1 MNAQP
6 ERNSTVIFIIPGP
19 NPRQHG
25 LIFRLINLVLYL
37 AQARLPSRASQLVTT
52 PGYGFPANPT
62 EIIKYLPLRY
72 RSIKPMDKKVQLQAH
87 FLLVQPTTER
97 GIESYLLILC
107 GGKANKVRSGSCFCL
122 LPVCVS
128 VSHLSICIW
137 TRSLPGDMIE
147 CMGGSYAA

>member
-6 ERNSTVIFIIPGP
+6 ERNSTGIFIIPGP

-62 EIIKYLPLRY
+62 KIIKYLPLLSLYQANGQKSSTPSSLPTCAADDRAWH
-72 RSIKPMDKKVQLQAH
+72 RKLPFNSLRRKSEQSSIGEL
-87 FLLVQPTTER
+87 FLSSARL
-97 GIESYLLILC
+97 
-107 GGKANKVRSGSCFCL
+107 CFCFPPFDL
-122 LPVCVS
+122 
-128 VSHLSICIW
+128 HLDKIVAG
-137 TRSLPGDMIE
+137 RYD
-147 CMGGSYAA
+147 